1 MDPTFVGVRSARPSF
16 RVRSVILIVL
26 ALVIAAPATTLARS
40 SGLVPADPTLA
51 PGLRADLA
59 SDATS
64 SAPDADRT
72 SPFGAV
78 AARGLELLGPK
89 LAGGKHAP
97 ASGGGYAGRNH
108 VWSSFLGLD
117 RPVAWFP
124 CSRSQPPGMAVYR
137 WGCAGRN
144 NVYLFAHAGG
154 PFQRLHDLYV
164 RGGLRRGLTVT
175 YADAS
180 GRTATYAVVWWKVV
194 LPTNGDFAFAA
205 QAQPSLTL
213 QTCVGANDRYR
224 LVVRLVRRH

>member
-1 MDPTFVGVRSARPSF
+1 MPHFDLAIIGSGSGNSLVTPDFDDWRIAIVEDSTFGGTCLNVGCIPTKMYVYP
-16 RVRSVILIVL
+16 
-26 ALVIAAPATTLARS
+26 
-40 SGLVPADPTLA
+40 
-51 PGLRADLA
+51 ADLA

-64 SAPDADRT
+64 SAPDADRM
-72 SPFGAV
+72 SLFGAV

-89 LAGGKHAP
+89 LAGGKHAS
-97 ASGGGYAGRNH
+97 ASGGYSGRNH
-108 VWSSFLGLD
+108 VWSSSLGLD

-175 YADAS
+175 YADAG
-180 GRTATYAVVWWKVV
+180 GRSATYAVVWWKVV